1 MEVIA
6 IGPHDHSHHP
16 LLVDQMHR
24 LRARVFK
31 ERMRWDV
38 TVIDGHEFDQFD
50 ELNPTSILVVDRG
63 VVVGHTR
70 VLPATG
76 PTMLSEKFAFL
87 APSGSYT
94 PHERMLETSRFC
106 VDTSTACLTFDG
118 IHLVTITLIAGIL
131 EWASLGGY
139 SEIVTVT
146 DVRLERILRRVG
158 LPLRRLG
165 EPARIGNTIA
175 LAGIVAVDGE
185 SCQRVRPSHY
195 RSAFSKL
202 NQAA

>member
-6 IGPHDHSHHP
+6 IGPHDRSRDP

-31 ERMRWDV
+31 DRMGWDV
-38 TVIDGHEFDQFD
+38 TVTERQESDQFD

-63 VVVGHTR
+63 VVIGHTR
-70 VLPATG
+70 VLPAMG
-76 PTMLSEKFAFL
+76 PTMLSEAFSFLTSSSAFA
-87 APSGSYT
+87 
-94 PHERMLETSRFC
+94 PHSRMLETSRFC
-106 VDTSTACLTFDG
+106 VDTSTARLTPDG
-118 IHLVTITLIAGIL
+118 IHLATMALIAGIL
-131 EWASLGGY
+131 EWADLGGC

-165 EPARIGNTIA
+165 EPTRIGNTLA
-175 LAGIVAVDGE
+175 LAGIIDVD
-185 SCQRVRPSHY
+185 SASFQRVRPGQY
-195 RSAFSKL
+195 RSTFTKL
-202 NQAA
+202 TKAA

>member
-6 IGPHDHSHHP
+6 IGPHDRSQNP

-31 ERMRWDV
+31 GRMGWDV
-38 TVIDGHEFDQFD
+38 TVIDGQEFDQFD

-76 PTMLSEKFAFL
+76 PTMLSETFAFL
-87 APSGSYT
+87 TSSGAYAPHS
-94 PHERMLETSRFC
+94 RMLETSRFC
-106 VDTSTACLTFDG
+106 VDTSTARLTADG
-118 IHLVTITLIAGIL
+118 IHLATMTLIAGIL
-131 EWASLGGY
+131 EWADLGGY

-165 EPARIGNTIA
+165 EPARIGNTLA
-175 LAGIVAVDGE
+175 LAGIVDVDAQ
-185 SCQRVRPSHY
+185 SVQRVRPSQY
-195 RSAFSKL
+195 RSAFTKL
-202 NQAA
+202 NEAA

>member
-6 IGPHDHSHHP
+6 IGPHDRSSNP

-31 ERMRWDV
+31 DRMGWDV
-38 TVIDGHEFDQFD
+38 TVVDGQEFDQFD
-50 ELNPTSILVVDRG
+50 DLNPASILVVDRG

-76 PTMLSEKFAFL
+76 PTMLSETFGFL
-87 APSGSYT
+87 APSGAFA
-94 PHERMLETSRFC
+94 PHSRMLETSRFC
-106 VDTSTACLTFDG
+106 VDTSTARLTDDG
-118 IHLVTITLIAGIL
+118 IHLVTMTLIAGIL
-131 EWASLGGY
+131 EWADLGGY

-165 EPARIGNTIA
+165 ETSRIGNTIA
-175 LAGIVAVDGE
+175 LAGIVDVDAQ
-185 SCQRVRPSHY
+185 SSQQVRPSQY
-195 RSAFSKL
+195 RSTFTKL
-202 NQAA
+202 TQAA

>member
-6 IGPHDHSHHP
+6 IGPNDRSQNP

-31 ERMRWDV
+31 DRMGWDV
-38 TVIDGHEFDQFD
+38 TVLDGQEFDQFD
-50 ELNPTSILVVDRG
+50 ELKPTSILVVDRG

-70 VLPATG
+70 ILPATG
-76 PTMLSEKFAFL
+76 PTMLSEAFGVLASPGAFA
-87 APSGSYT
+87 PHSG
-94 PHERMLETSRFC
+94 MLETSRFC
-106 VDTSTACLTFDG
+106 VDTSTARLTPDG
-118 IHLVTITLIAGIL
+118 IHLATMTLIAGIL
-131 EWASLGGY
+131 EWAELGAN

-165 EPARIGNTIA
+165 EPVRIGNTLA
-175 LAGIVAVDGE
+175 LAGIVDVDAQ
-185 SCQRVRPSHY
+185 SIQRIRPSQY
-195 RSAFSKL
+195 RSTLTKL
-202 NQAA
+202 DRAA

>member
-6 IGPHDHSHHP
+6 LGPHDRSQNS

-24 LRARVFK
+24 LRARIFK

-38 TVIDGHEFDQFD
+38 SVIDGQEFDQFD
-50 ELNPTSILVVDRG
+50 ELNPTSILVMEQG

-70 VLPATG
+70 ILPATG
-76 PTMLSEKFAFL
+76 PTMLSETFGYLASSEAFV
-87 APSGSYT
+87 
-94 PHERMLETSRFC
+94 PHAGMLETSRFC
-106 VDTSTACLTFDG
+106 VDTTTARLTADG
-118 IHLVTITLIAGIL
+118 IHLATMTLIAGIL
-131 EWASLGGY
+131 EWANTGGY

-165 EPARIGNTIA
+165 EPTRIGNTIA
-175 LAGIVAVDGE
+175 LAGIVEVDAQSIE
-185 SCQRVRPSHY
+185 RVRPSQY
-195 RSAFSKL
+195 RSSFTQLKHVA
-202 NQAA
+202 

>member
-6 IGPHDHSHHP
+6 IGPHNCSSNP

-31 ERMRWDV
+31 ERMGWGV
-38 TVIDGHEFDQFD
+38 TVSDKQEFYQFD
-50 ELNPTSILVVDRG
+50 ALNPTSILVVDRG

-76 PTMLSEKFAFL
+76 PTMLSKTFAYL
-87 APSGSYT
+87 ASGGAYV
-94 PHERMLETSRFC
+94 PHSRMLETSRFC
-106 VDTSTACLTFDG
+106 VDTSTARLFADG
-118 IHLVTITLIAGIL
+118 IHLATMTLIAGIL
-131 EWASLGGY
+131 EWADLGGY

-165 EPARIGNTIA
+165 ETSRIGNTIA
-175 LAGIVAVDGE
+175 LAGIVDVDAQ
-185 SCQRVRPSHY
+185 SVQRVRPSQY
-195 RSAFSKL
+195 RSTFTKL
-202 NQAA
+202 NRAV

>member
-6 IGPHDHSHHP
+6 IGPQDRSHHP

-31 ERMRWDV
+31 ERMAWDV
-38 TVIDGHEFDQFD
+38 TVIDGQEFDQFD
-50 ELNPTSILVVDRG
+50 QLNPTSILVVNQG
-63 VVVGHTR
+63 VVVGYTR
-70 VLPATG
+70 VLPAAG
-76 PTMLSEKFAFL
+76 PTMLSETFAFL
-87 APSGSYT
+87 APGGAYA

-106 VDTSTACLTFDG
+106 VDTSTARLTDHG
-118 IHLVTITLIAGIL
+118 IHLVTMTLIAGIL
-131 EWASLGGY
+131 EWAYLNDCF
-139 SEIVTVT
+139 EIVTVT

-165 EPARIGNTIA
+165 ETARIGNTIA
-175 LAGIVAVDGE
+175 LAGIVDVDAN
-185 SCQRVRPSHY
+185 SSLRVRPPQY
-195 RSAFSKL
+195 RSALTKL

>member
-6 IGPHDHSHHP
+6 IGPHDRSQNL

-31 ERMRWDV
+31 ERMGWDV
-38 TVIDGHEFDQFD
+38 TVSNGQEFDQFD

-76 PTMLSEKFAFL
+76 PTMLSETFGFL
-87 APSGSYT
+87 ASSGAYA
-94 PHERMLETSRFC
+94 PHSRMIETSRFC
-106 VDTSTACLTFDG
+106 VDTSTASLTTDG
-118 IHLVTITLIAGIL
+118 IHLATMTLIAGIL
-131 EWASLGGY
+131 EWAELGGY

-146 DVRLERILRRVG
+146 DARLERILRRVG

-165 EPARIGNTIA
+165 EPTRIGNTLA
-175 LAGIVAVDGE
+175 LAGVIDVDAE
-185 SCQRVRPSHY
+185 SIQRIRPGQYS
-195 RSAFSKL
+195 SAFAKFT
-202 NQAA
+202 QAA

>member
-1 MEVIA
+1 MKVIA
-6 IGPHDHSHHP
+6 IGPQDYSRDP

-31 ERMRWDV
+31 DRMGWDLTV
-38 TVIDGHEFDQFD
+38 TDEQEFDEFD

-76 PTMLSEKFAFL
+76 PTMLSETFSFL
-87 APSGSYT
+87 ASRGAYA
-94 PHERMLETSRFC
+94 PHSRMIETSRFC
-106 VDTSTACLTFDG
+106 VDTSTARLTPDG
-118 IHLVTITLIAGIL
+118 IHLATMTLIAGIL
-131 EWASLGGY
+131 EWADLGGY
-139 SEIVTVT
+139 LEIVTVT

-165 EPARIGNTIA
+165 EPTRIGNTLA
-175 LAGIVAVDGE
+175 FAGIIDVDPG
-185 SCQRVRPSHY
+185 SFQRVRPSQY
-195 RSAFSKL
+195 NCAFTAL
-202 NQAA
+202 TQAA

>member
-1 MEVIA
+1 MKVIA
-6 IGPHDHSHHP
+6 IGPQDCSRDH

-31 ERMRWDV
+31 DRMGWDV
-38 TVIDGHEFDQFD
+38 TVTDGQEFDQFD
-50 ELNPTSILVVDRG
+50 ELNPTNILVVDRG

-76 PTMLSEKFAFL
+76 PTMLSKTFGFLVASNAFA
-87 APSGSYT
+87 
-94 PHERMLETSRFC
+94 PHSRMLETSRFC
-106 VDTSTACLTFDG
+106 VDTSTARFTPDG
-118 IHLVTITLIAGIL
+118 IHLATMTLIAGIL
-131 EWASLGGY
+131 EWADLGGH

-165 EPARIGNTIA
+165 EPTRIGNTLA
-175 LAGIVAVDGE
+175 LAGMVDVDTG
-185 SCQRVRPSHY
+185 SIQRVRPRQY
-195 RSAFSKL
+195 KSALTKL
-202 NQAA
+202 TQAA

>member
-6 IGPHDHSHHP
+6 IGPHDRSQNP

-24 LRARVFK
+24 LRARVFRD
-31 ERMRWDV
+31 RMGWDV
-38 TVIDGHEFDQFD
+38 AVVDGQEFDQFD

-76 PTMLSEKFAFL
+76 PTMLSETFSFL
-87 APSGSYT
+87 VSSGAYAPHS
-94 PHERMLETSRFC
+94 RMLETSRFC
-106 VDTSTACLTFDG
+106 VDTSTARLTPDG
-118 IHLVTITLIAGIL
+118 IHLATMTLIAGIL
-131 EWASLGGY
+131 EWADVGGH

-165 EPARIGNTIA
+165 EPTRIGNTLA
-175 LAGIVAVDGE
+175 LAGIVDVDTG
-185 SCQRVRPSHY
+185 SSQRVRPRQYKST
-195 RSAFSKL
+195 FTKL
-202 NQAA
+202 TQAA

>member
-6 IGPHDHSHHP
+6 IGPHDRSQYP

-31 ERMRWDV
+31 ERMGWDV
-38 TVIDGHEFDQFD
+38 TVIDGQEFDQFD

-76 PTMLSEKFAFL
+76 PTMLSETFAFL
-87 APSGSYT
+87 APNGAYA

-106 VDTSTACLTFDG
+106 VDTSTARLTDDG
-118 IHLVTITLIAGIL
+118 IHLVTMTLIAGIL
-131 EWASLGGY
+131 EWADLGGY
-139 SEIVTVT
+139 SEIMTVT

-165 EPARIGNTIA
+165 NTARIGNTIA
-175 LAGIVAVDGE
+175 LAGIVDVGAE
-185 SCQRVRPSHY
+185 TSRQVRPSQY